1 MNQPL
6 TRADV
11 PFLDDLG
18 VEFLDAPIGEGRVA
32 LTLAPRHLNSWKV
45 AHGGVI
51 MTLLD
56 IAMAISGRSL
66 DPDAR
71 GGVTVEM
78 KTSFLQPGDAGGRL
92 IAHGKTFHRSL
103 TMSFCEGEVRDANE
117 RLIAKAIG
125 TFKTIKRRDEV
136 MRGATRALKL
146 APNQTPTS
154 AWKGSGS
161 DAG

>member
-1 MNQPL
+1 MNPPL

-18 VEFLDAPIGEGRVA
+18 VDFLDAPVGEGRVA

-56 IAMAISGRSL
+56 VAMAIAGRSL

-92 IAHGKTFHRSL
+92 TAHAKAFHRSL
-103 TMSFCEGEVRDANE
+103 TMSFCEGEVRDAHD
-117 RLIAKAIG
+117 RLIAKALG
-125 TFKTIKRRDEV
+125 TFKTIKGVDGASRKVRRTPV
-136 MRGATRALKL
+136 ASPATD
-146 APNQTPTS
+146 
-154 AWKGSGS
+154 WEGSGS

>member
-1 MNQPL
+1 MNLPL

-18 VEFLDAPIGEGRVA
+18 VDFLDAPIGEGRVA
-32 LTLAPRHLNSWKV
+32 LTLEPRHLNSWKV

-51 MTLLD
+51 MALLD
-56 IAMAISGRSL
+56 VAMAIAGRSL

-78 KTSFLQPGDAGGRL
+78 KTSFLQPGEAGGRL
-92 IAHGKTFHRSL
+92 TAHGKTFHRSL
-103 TMSFCEGEVRDANE
+103 TMSFCEGEVRDAHD

-125 TFKTIKRRDEV
+125 TFKTIKRID
-136 MRGATRALKL
+136 GTTRRLEH
-146 APNQTPTS
+146 APDPASPST
-154 AWKGSGS
+154 WKGSGS